1 MSEITFDIQG
11 EYITDTVRELFY
23 SGKITYDKAID
34 TLIHSM
40 SGTDLIYS
48 QLKRYAEDILLGR
61 ATLKGSTREGTY
73 RLKIFDPGEEE
84 SLPQNMNIWKGIEKL
99 KDQEEKIK
107 NLQYRWDVA
116 MNLIS
121 EDFKHDIRQAL
132 GEEEPEE
139 KSEGILGSYI
149 KRMMDEEKHS
159 TEDYGW
165 LAPDGTFYEVDWSEH
180 QEWADDY
187 IQEHY
192 FEDWLKLHCKC
203 NDSGD
208 YLIDK
213 GWILLHNPS
222 QGIAIVTGNSWK
234 YTKSQKEF
242 LYKYY
247 IERGLNK
254 EANIIWEMLGREEEK

>member
-1 MSEITFDIQG
+1 MSEITFDIHG

-23 SGKITYDKAID
+23 SGKITYDKAIN

-61 ATLKGSTREGTY
+61 AALKGSTREGTY

-84 SLPQNMNIWKGIEKL
+84 SLPQNMNVWKGIKKL
-99 KDQEEKIK
+99 KDQEEKI
-107 NLQYRWDVA
+107 NDLQYRWDVA

-121 EDFKHDIRQAL
+121 EDFKYDIRQAL

-180 QEWADDY
+180 QEWANDY

-192 FEDWLKLHCKC
+192 FEDWLKLPCKC

-254 EANIIWEMLGREEEK
+254 EANTIWNTLKREE

>member
-1 MSEITFDIQG
+1 MSEITFDIHG

-40 SGTDLIYS
+40 SGIDLIYS

-61 ATLKGSTREGTY
+61 AALKGSTREGTY

-84 SLPQNMNIWKGIEKL
+84 SLPQNMNVWKGIKKL
-99 KDQEEKIK
+99 KDQEEKI
-107 NLQYRWDVA
+107 NDLQYRWDVA

-121 EDFKHDIRQAL
+121 EDFKYDIRQAL

-187 IQEHY
+187 IQEYY
-192 FEDWLKLHCKC
+192 FEDWLKLPCKC

-254 EANIIWEMLGREEEK
+254 EANIIWETLGREEEK

>member
-1 MSEITFDIQG
+1 MSEITFDIHG

-40 SGTDLIYS
+40 SGIDLIYS

-61 ATLKGSTREGTY
+61 AALKGSTREGTY

-84 SLPQNMNIWKGIEKL
+84 SLPQNMNVWKGIKKL
-99 KDQEEKIK
+99 KDQEEKI
-107 NLQYRWDVA
+107 NDLQYRWDVA

-121 EDFKHDIRQAL
+121 EDFKYDIRQAL

-165 LAPDGTFYEVDWSEH
+165 LAPNGTFYEVDWSEH

-192 FEDWLKLHCKC
+192 FEDWLKLPCKC

-254 EANIIWEMLGREEEK
+254 EANIIWKTLGREEEK